1 MIYLDYNAT
10 TPLCDAAR
18 EAMLPYLGGKFGN
31 PSSVHAAGREARAAI
46 DNARDKIAALLHAKP
61 GEIIFTGGAT
71 ESCNLGVL
79 GLARSASAGGLPG
92 VPSAKPG
99 HIISNKAEHHA
110 VLHAVE
116 HLEDR
121 EGFEV
126 TWLNVSKTGMVDLDQ
141 LADSIRPDTKLV
153 SIMTANNETGVIQPM
168 REISRICRER
178 GVLLHSDMVQ
188 AFGKI
193 PVIPSEVENGAA
205 GKAATW
211 TGRPEAERTGSERI
225 KPRENIETLTQR
237 DPSIPK
243 AFGTQDDLGS
253 LVDCASFAAHKFY
266 GPKGTGFLFL
276 RSGLPIEPLMFGG
289 AHENQRRP
297 GTENV
302 AGVAGM
308 AAAAEWVLRN
318 ADGERQRQAQ
328 LRDDFWTRIAKLF
341 PDAQQNGDPAHR
353 LANTLN
359 ASFIG
364 VDSET
369 MLMALDLEGVCASS
383 GSACMVGSVR
393 ASHVLLAMGLPMESA
408 RSAIRFSLGRP
419 TTAEEIAGAADAL
432 EQIAKRTKDARE
444 YALA

>member
-18 EAMLPYLGGKFGN
+18 EAMLPYLGRYFGN

-46 DNARDKIAALLHAKP
+46 DNARDKLGALLRAKP

-71 ESCNLGVL
+71 ESCNLAVL
-79 GLARSASAGGLPG
+79 GLARSSSSRG
-92 VPSAKPG
+92 G

-110 VLHAVE
+110 VLHPLE
-116 HLEDR
+116 HLEQH

-126 TWLNVSKTGMVDLDQ
+126 TWLNVSESGMVDLDQ
-141 LADSIRPDTKLV
+141 LADSIRPDTRLV

-168 REISRICRER
+168 REISQICRDR

-188 AFGKI
+188 AFGKTD
-193 PVIPSEVENGAA
+193 VDV
-205 GKAATW
+205 
-211 TGRPEAERTGSERI
+211 
-225 KPRENIETLTQR
+225 
-237 DPSIPK
+237 
-243 AFGTQDDLGS
+243 S
-253 LVDCASFAAHKFY
+253 LVDVASFAAHKFY
-266 GPKGTGFLFL
+266 GPKGTGFLCL
-276 RSGLPIEPLMFGG
+276 RAGLPIQPIMFGG

-302 AGVAGM
+302 AGIAGM
-308 AAAAEWVLRN
+308 AAAAEWILR
-318 ADGERQRQAQ
+318 DRETEQERRAQ
-328 LRDDFWTRIAKLF
+328 LRDQLWRSIVNVF
-341 PDAQQNGDPAHR
+341 PDAQQNGDPTHR

-369 MLMALDLEGVCASS
+369 MLMALDLEGICASS

-393 ASHVLLAMGLPMESA
+393 ASHVLLAMGLPMERA
-408 RSAIRFSLGRP
+408 RSAIRLSLGKW
-419 TTAEEIAGAADAL
+419 TTAKEIADAGDAL
-432 EQIAKRTKDARE
+432 DRIAKRTKDARE

>member
-1 MIYLDYNAT
+1 MLRISQRRGYSVAKGFDYEYEEEEQLMIYLDYNAT

-18 EAMLPYLGGKFGN
+18 EAMLPYLERHFGN
-31 PSSVHAAGREARAAI
+31 ASSVHAVGREARAAI
-46 DNARDKIAALLHAKP
+46 DNARDKLGALLRAKP

-79 GLARSASAGGLPG
+79 GLARSSSSRGR
-92 VPSAKPG
+92 

-110 VLHAVE
+110 VLHPLE
-116 HLEDR
+116 HLEQH

-126 TWLNVSKTGMVDLDQ
+126 TWLNVSESGMVDLDQ
-141 LADSIRPDTKLV
+141 LADSIRPDTRLV

-168 REISRICRER
+168 REISQICRDR

-188 AFGKI
+188 AFGKTD
-193 PVIPSEVENGAA
+193 VDV
-205 GKAATW
+205 
-211 TGRPEAERTGSERI
+211 
-225 KPRENIETLTQR
+225 
-237 DPSIPK
+237 
-243 AFGTQDDLGS
+243 S
-253 LVDCASFAAHKFY
+253 LVDVASFAAHKFY
-266 GPKGTGFLFL
+266 GPKGTGFLCL
-276 RSGLPIEPLMFGG
+276 RAGLPIQPIMFGG

-302 AGVAGM
+302 AGIAGM
-308 AAAAEWVLRN
+308 AAAAEWILR
-318 ADGERQRQAQ
+318 DRETEQERRAQ
-328 LRDDFWTRIAKLF
+328 LRDQLWRSIVNAF
-341 PDAQQNGDPAHR
+341 PDAQQNGVPAHR

-369 MLMALDLEGVCASS
+369 MLMALDLEGICASS

-393 ASHVLLAMGLPMESA
+393 ASHVLLAMGLPMERA
-408 RSAIRFSLGRP
+408 RSAIRLSLGKW
-419 TTAEEIAGAADAL
+419 TTAEEIAATGDAL
-432 EQIAKRTKDARE
+432 DRIAKRTKDARE

>member
-1 MIYLDYNAT
+1 MMIYLDYNAT

-18 EAMLPYLGGKFGN
+18 EAMLPYLGRYFGN

-46 DNARDKIAALLHAKP
+46 DNARDKLGALLRAKP

-71 ESCNLGVL
+71 ESCNLAVL
-79 GLARSASAGGLPG
+79 GLARSSSSRG
-92 VPSAKPG
+92 G

-110 VLHAVE
+110 VLHPLE
-116 HLEDR
+116 HLEQH

-126 TWLNVSKTGMVDLDQ
+126 TWLNVSESGMVDLDQ
-141 LADSIRPDTKLV
+141 LADSIRPDTRLV

-168 REISRICRER
+168 REISQICRDR

-188 AFGKI
+188 AFGKTD
-193 PVIPSEVENGAA
+193 VDV
-205 GKAATW
+205 
-211 TGRPEAERTGSERI
+211 
-225 KPRENIETLTQR
+225 
-237 DPSIPK
+237 
-243 AFGTQDDLGS
+243 S
-253 LVDCASFAAHKFY
+253 LVDVASFAAHKFY
-266 GPKGTGFLFL
+266 GPKGTGFLCL
-276 RSGLPIEPLMFGG
+276 RAGLPIQPIMFGG

-302 AGVAGM
+302 AGIAGM
-308 AAAAEWVLRN
+308 AAAAEWILR
-318 ADGERQRQAQ
+318 DRETEQERRAQ
-328 LRDDFWTRIAKLF
+328 LRDQLWRTIVDVF
-341 PDAQQNGDPAHR
+341 PDAQQNGDPARR

-369 MLMALDLEGVCASS
+369 MLMALDLEGICASS

-393 ASHVLLAMGLPMESA
+393 ASHVLLAMGLPMERA
-408 RSAIRFSLGRP
+408 RSAIRLSLGKW
-419 TTAEEIAGAADAL
+419 TTAKEIADAGDAL
-432 EQIAKRTKDARE
+432 DRIAKRTKDARE

>member
-18 EAMLPYLGGKFGN
+18 EAMLPYLNRLFGN

-46 DNARDKIAALLHAKP
+46 DDARDKLAAFLHTKP
-61 GEIIFTGGAT
+61 SEIIFTGGAT

-79 GLARSASAGGLPG
+79 GLARSRSAGG
-92 VPSAKPG
+92 VPAVASAKAG

-110 VLHAVE
+110 VLNAVE
-116 HLEDR
+116 HLENH

-126 TWLNVSKTGMVDLDQ
+126 TWLNVSKGGMIDLDQ

-178 GVLLHSDMVQ
+178 GVLLHSDIVQ
-188 AFGKI
+188 AFGKLDI
-193 PVIPSEVENGAA
+193 DV
-205 GKAATW
+205 
-211 TGRPEAERTGSERI
+211 
-225 KPRENIETLTQR
+225 
-237 DPSIPK
+237 
-243 AFGTQDDLGS
+243 S
-253 LVDCASFAAHKFY
+253 LVDAGSFAAHKFY

-308 AAAAEWVLRN
+308 AAAAEWVLRD
-318 ADGERQRQAQ
+318 ADAERQRQTQ
-328 LRDDFWTRIAKLF
+328 LRDDFWTSIEKLF
-341 PDAQQNGDPAHR
+341 PDAQQNGDAVHR

-359 ASFIG
+359 TSFIG

-393 ASHVLLAMGLPMESA
+393 ASHVLLAMGSPMESA
-408 RSAIRFSLGRP
+408 RSAIRFSLGRR
-419 TTAEEIAGAADAL
+419 TTAEEIANAADAL
-432 EQIAKRTKDARE
+432 ERIAKRTKDACE